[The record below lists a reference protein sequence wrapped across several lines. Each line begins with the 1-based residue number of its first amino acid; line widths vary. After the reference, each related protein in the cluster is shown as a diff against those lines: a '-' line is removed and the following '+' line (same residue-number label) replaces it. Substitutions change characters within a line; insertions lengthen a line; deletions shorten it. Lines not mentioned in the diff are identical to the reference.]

1 LGHVPDDSSSS
12 TRPPDPRPDWFSRR
26 PPLWLRWALSLSVG
40 AALILGL
47 VLFVDHNNSDALAPE
62 SPAAEVRVN
71 REDEIIVA
79 QDQAP
84 HGARVRSGTAPLA
97 AIERAV
103 RAETAQ
109 AIAKGQLDGP
119 LQRTRCTPTG
129 SSTATRRT
137 FRCTVTASNVNYQFD
152 GVVDIQARQLT
163 YCKRDA
169 PPVPS
174 QNIPVSPRCLG

>member
-1 LGHVPDDSSSS
+1 MPE
-12 TRPPDPRPDWFSRR
+12 PRPDWFFLR
-26 PPLWLRWALSLSVG
+26 PPLWLRWALSLTVA
-40 AALILGL
+40 AALIIAL
-47 VLFVDHNNSDALAPE
+47 VLFVDHHNSDGLAPE
-62 SPAAEVRVN
+62 SPAAAVRAN
-71 REDEIIVA
+71 REDEIVVA

-84 HGARVRSGTAPLA
+84 HGAQVPARTAPLA

-109 AIAKGQLDGP
+109 EIAKGELDGP

-129 SSTATRRT
+129 SSTATRRA
-137 FRCTVTASNVNYQFD
+137 FRCTVTANDVNYQFD
-152 GVVDIQARQLT
+152 GVVEVRARRLT
-163 YCKRDA
+163 YCKRDE